1 MIDINFFEKKQ
12 VNILPYILGGVFF
25 LLLVL
30 MSSYFYMTH
39 SYYTGVQEES
49 NQWMQANAQD
59 VALSRRIESVDRLAD
74 QSAGVQ
80 ESLTD
85 SQYPMAF
92 VTEDIAS
99 VIPDEVE
106 QVSALQLNDTN
117 QIVLILENT
126 TVEEASSIITNF
138 ETLDYIDRVQL
149 LRLENQQDESSQFSF
164 EMTLDVNDAVLRE
177 VARQ

>member
-30 MSSYFYMTH
+30 MGTYFYMTH
-39 SYYTGVQEES
+39 SYYTGVQEDS
-49 NQWMQANAQD
+49 NQWIQANGQD

-80 ESLTD
+80 ELLTD
-85 SQYPMAF
+85 SQYPMGF
-92 VTEDIAS
+92 VTDDIAS
-99 VIPDEVE
+99 VIPNETE
-106 QVSALQLNDTN
+106 QVSALQLTEAN
-117 QIVLILENT
+117 QIVLLLENT

-138 ETLDYIDRVQL
+138 ETLDYIERVQL
-149 LRLENQQDESSQFSF
+149 LRLENQQNESNQFSF
-164 EMTLDVNDAVLRE
+164 EMTLDLNEDVLRE
-177 VARQ
+177 VAGK